1 METTYYCGCRAAMTA
16 NIFLLSTPVTLERLS
31 WIEECLKFF
40 FVQLY
45 PETLMHQ
52 PKGDSPVFTFLL
64 TGDALYSLDD
74 PETQQ
79 VWTIILSLS
88 AVQLICDRQEL
99 DLRGISAG
107 HLKMKFPDQV
117 ITTNS
122 LGPDGQPSFWNDVV
136 ALARQTKP
144 PLPGTVGWLQCESP
158 YMHRSAWYG
167 LRFLSAA
174 LADRLAIDLYAY
186 LDGIHIGHTG
196 QAPTEAENIGAGI
209 EELGEWAARHGLP
222 CQVIACNRN
231 ATARGYSTWDDGQGV
246 VISTCAIKP
255 VKIRDLNVMIDHFR
269 QNHVILSAAAG
280 SIQFRKGGSP
290 SFDRAEKSS
299 TAPPVTILITK
310 SPYSTETVFGAV
322 SFAVACAHAGILTRV
337 IFMEDAVYALTGT
350 HRAPSDFSP
359 YNLQDVINAVAGSEN
374 LHFFAFSPSFQK
386 RGISKDK
393 SLNAVLELGYP
404 GLGKIFFYP
413 PGNVQAEHQRVLV
426 F

>member
-1 METTYYCGCRAAMTA
+1 MTA
-16 NIFLLSTPVTLERLS
+16 NLFLLSTPVTLERLS

-52 PKGDSPVFTFLL
+52 QKGESPVFSFFL

-79 VWTIILSLS
+79 VWSIILSLS
-88 AVQLICDRQEL
+88 TVRLICDRQEL
-99 DLRGISAG
+99 DLRGVSAG
-107 HLKMKFPDQV
+107 HLKMKYPDQV

-122 LGPDGQPSFWNDVV
+122 IGADGKPSFWNDV
-136 ALARQTKP
+136 AELARQTKA

-174 LADRLAIDLYAY
+174 LTDRLAIELYAY
-186 LDGIHIGHTG
+186 LDGVHIGHTG

-209 EELGEWAARHGLP
+209 EELGERAAKKGLP

-255 VKIRDLNVMIDHFR
+255 MKIRDLNVMIDRFR
-269 QNHVILSAAAG
+269 QNHIILSPAAG
-280 SIQFRKGGSP
+280 SLHFRKGGSA

-337 IFMEDAVYALTGT
+337 IFMEDGIYALTGT
-350 HRAPSDFSP
+350 HRAPADFPP

-386 RGISKDK
+386 RGIVKDK

-404 GLGKIFFYP
+404 GLGKILFYP

>member
-1 METTYYCGCRAAMTA
+1 MTA

-52 PKGDSPVFTFLL
+52 PKGESPVFTFLM

-88 AVQLICDRQEL
+88 TVQLICDRQEL
-99 DLRGISAG
+99 DLRGVSAG
-107 HLKMKFPDQV
+107 QLKIKFPDQV

-122 LGPDGQPSFWNDVV
+122 FGPDGQPSFWNDVV
-136 ALARQTKP
+136 ARARQTKP
-144 PLPGTVGWLQCESP
+144 PLTGTVGWLQCESP
-158 YMHRSAWYG
+158 YMHRSAWHG
-167 LRFLSAA
+167 LEFLSAA
-174 LADRLAIDLYAY
+174 LTDRLAIDLYAY

-209 EELGEWAARHGLP
+209 QELNERAARHGFP

-231 ATARGYSTWDDGQGV
+231 ATARGYSTWDDGKGV

-255 VKIRDLNVMIDHFR
+255 VKIRDLNVMIDRFLH
-269 QNHVILSAAAG
+269 NHVILAPGAG
-280 SIQFRKGGSP
+280 DIQFPKRGSGP

-310 SPYSTETVFGAV
+310 SPYSTETVFGAI

-337 IFMEDAVYALTGT
+337 IFMEDGISALTGM
-350 HRAPSDFSP
+350 HRVPATSAM

-374 LHFFAFSPSFQK
+374 LHFFAFTPSFQK

-393 SLNAVLELGYP
+393 SLNAVLDLGYP
-404 GLGKIFFYP
+404 GLGKILFYP

>member
-1 METTYYCGCRAAMTA
+1 MTA
-16 NIFLLSTPVTLERLS
+16 NIIFLSTPVTLERLS
-31 WIEECLKFF
+31 WLEECLKFF

-52 PKGDSPVFTFLL
+52 PKGESPVFSFLL
-64 TGDALYSLDD
+64 TGDALYSLDN

-79 VWTIILSLS
+79 IWNVILSLS
-88 AVQLICDRQEL
+88 TVRLICDRQEL

-122 LGPDGQPSFWNDVV
+122 LGIDGQPSFWNDVV

-144 PLPGTVGWLQCESP
+144 PLPGTVGWLQWESP

-167 LRFLSAA
+167 LQFLSAA

-186 LDGIHIGHTG
+186 LDGVHIAHIA

-209 EELGEWAARHGLP
+209 EELCERAAGYGLP

-255 VKIRDLNVMIDHFR
+255 VKIRDLNVLIDHFR

-299 TAPPVTILITK
+299 TAPPVTVLITK
-310 SPYSTETVFGAV
+310 SPYSTETVFGAI

-337 IFMEDAVYALTGT
+337 IFMEDGIYALTGT
-350 HRAPSDFSP
+350 HRAPVNFSL

-374 LHFFAFSPSFQK
+374 LHFFAFSPSLQK

-404 GLGKIFFYP
+404 GLGKILFYP
-413 PGNVQAEHQRVLV
+413 PANVQADHQRVLV